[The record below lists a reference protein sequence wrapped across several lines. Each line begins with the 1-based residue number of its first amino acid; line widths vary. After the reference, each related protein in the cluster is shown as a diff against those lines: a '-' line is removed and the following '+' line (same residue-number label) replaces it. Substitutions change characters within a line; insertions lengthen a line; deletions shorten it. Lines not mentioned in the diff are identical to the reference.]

1 MTYLKNTLKSSTLTV
16 PLNPM
21 LGLSRTIIQ
30 KHNGANK
37 PIRDRGAKSFLLD
50 ENKSTIIIMLANKAM
65 LISGA
70 IKIMSA

>member
-1 MTYLKNTLKSSTLTV
+1 
-16 PLNPM
+16 M